1 MKKLI
6 LAAALCTGLPL
17 ASHAAAIVQLKAFIA
32 GTNTLAASF
41 TQIVTSKNK
50 RDEASGTLSISRPGR
65 FRWAYD
71 KPYRQLIVGDGK
83 RLWIYDQELAQ
94 VTTHPLDAALG
105 SSPAALLAGSNAI
118 ERDYVLKEAGKQGTI
133 EWLAA
138 TPKKAENTFSGIRM
152 GFRDNSLVEMQLT
165 DNFGNATRITFGSLR
180 KNPAL
185 DAALFRFAPPKG
197 VDVISN

>member
-6 LAAALCTGLPL
+6 LAAALCASLPL
-17 ASHAAAIVQLKAFIA
+17 PLYAAAIPQLKAFIA
-32 GTNTLAASF
+32 GSSTLAANF
-41 TQIVTSKNK
+41 TQVVTSKNK
-50 RDEASGTLSISRPGR
+50 HDEASGTLSISRPGR
-65 FRWAYD
+65 FRWSYD

-83 RLWIYDQELAQ
+83 RLWIYDLELAQ

-118 ERDYVLKEAGKQGTI
+118 ERDYVLKEAGKQGAI
-133 EWLAA
+133 EWLSAS
-138 TPKKAENTFSGIRM
+138 PRKAENTFSGIRM
-152 GFRDNSLVEMQLT
+152 GFRDNSLIEMQLT
-165 DNFGNATRITFGSLR
+165 DNFGNSTHITFTALR

-185 DAALFRFAPPKG
+185 DGALFRFTPPKG